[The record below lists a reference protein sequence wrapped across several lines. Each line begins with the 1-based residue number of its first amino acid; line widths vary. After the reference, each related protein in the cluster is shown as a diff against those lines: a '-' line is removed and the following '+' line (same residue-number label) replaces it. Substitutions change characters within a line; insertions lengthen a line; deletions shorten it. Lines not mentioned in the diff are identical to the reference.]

1 MPTIRIGF
9 SSDFVLN
16 NNRVGLGTTVAAG
29 GNLDVDGAIKGNFSV
44 AGVATLASYGG
55 FVVQKQQIKKP
66 STIGFATVGLN
77 TAGAAIGVGATQVA
91 NQYYETETGFTDLGG
106 VHHGDDQ
113 YFNTLSEDL
122 VIDDG
127 QILNITNTDM
137 VGVTTIGEYDPHNH
151 SSYVCAG
158 SLEQVSVTD
167 HFSVPNGGTNDRQLI
182 PIEGTVRFNTDLA
195 TLEFFNGNE
204 WRQFTV
210 TGASGRGYFAGA
222 NPDTGVSENRI
233 ATIQIQTLGSASYF
247 GDLSVGRRN
256 GSTGGGVSSSTRGIM
271 GGGFAPTVT
280 PNNNTDIIDYWTMSS
295 QGNAED
301 FGDLTRETRN
311 HGSCSS
317 STRGL
322 FGGGEPGPTNTI
334 DYIEME
340 TKGDALDFG
349 DLTVARQQTTGTSS
363 PIIGVFISGEGT
375 GKNNLM
381 DTVNITS
388 KGDAIK
394 FGDLTAIKYNCG
406 AVSNGVR
413 GVIGS
418 GYGGPGVGAR
428 ITSMDYIT
436 FASQGNS
443 VDFGDRTEA
452 ADCASSCDMTR
463 GVFKSE
469 YASPS
474 KTRSGVCDYIT
485 IASAG
490 NAIDWGDMID
500 EASQTTGNISDSHG
514 GLGGF

>member
-1 MPTIRIGF
+1 MAKIRIGF
-9 SSDFVLN
+9 SSNFVLEN
-16 NNRVGLGTTVAAG
+16 SEVGIGTTNPTAK
-29 GNLDVDGAIKGNFSV
+29 LHV
-44 AGVATLASYGG
+44 AGVAKADFNITGVSTLRSYGG
-55 FVVQKQQIKKP
+55 FIAQKQNITK
-66 STIGFATVGLN
+66 SSAIGFGTVGLQ
-77 TAGAAIGVGATQVA
+77 TVGVSTGYS
-91 NQYYETETGFTDLGG
+91 YYETETGYTSLVGE
-106 VHHGDDQ
+106 
-113 YFNTLSEDL
+113 FNTLSDDL
-122 VIDDG
+122 IVDDG
-127 QILNITNTDM
+127 KIFEIKTTSIT
-137 VGVTTIGEYDPHNH
+137 GVTTIGTQSYDYDT
-151 SSYVCAG
+151 SRVDLG
-158 SLEQVSVTD
+158 TLESVSIQS
-167 HFSVPNGGTNDRQLI
+167 HFTLPNGGIETRPEN
-182 PIEGTVRFNTDLA
+182 PIEGTIRFNDDLN
-195 TLEFFNGNE
+195 TLEFYNGVE

-280 PNNNTDIIDYWTMSS
+280 PNNTNIIDYWALSS
-295 QGNAED
+295 QGKAED
-301 FGDLTRETRN
+301 FGNLTRETRN

-322 FGGGEPGPTNTI
+322 FGGGEPGPTNII
-334 DYIEME
+334 DYIEIE

-349 DLTVARQQTTGTSS
+349 DLTAARQQTTGTSS

-381 DTVNITS
+381 DTVNIAS
-388 KGDAIK
+388 KGNAIK

-428 ITSMDYIT
+428 IASMDYIT

-469 YASPS
+469 YVSPS
-474 KTRSGVCDYIT
+474 KTRSNVCDYIT

>member
-1 MPTIRIGF
+1 MPSIRIGF
-9 SSDFVLN
+9 STDFNL
-16 NNRVGLGTTVAAG
+16 VGEQVGIGTTNPTAR
-29 GNLDVDGAIKGNFSV
+29 LDVA
-44 AGVATLASYGG
+44 
-55 FVVQKQQIKKP
+55 
-66 STIGFATVGLN
+66 
-77 TAGAAIGVGATQVA
+77 
-91 NQYYETETGFTDLGG
+91 
-106 VHHGDDQ
+106 
-113 YFNTLSEDL
+113 
-122 VIDDG
+122 G
-127 QILNITNTDM
+127 QILADNL
-137 VGVTTIGEYDPHNH
+137 
-151 SSYVCAG
+151 AG
-158 SLEQVSVTD
+158 SGGITTFTTYSGFLDEAQGLGNTVSIAETSKGNLNSLSGEIKISGEVTVTED
-167 HFSVPNGGTNDRQLI
+167 TKLTGGRLDSL
-182 PIEGTVRFNTDLA
+182 
-195 TLEFFNGNE
+195 
-204 WRQFTV
+204 TV
-210 TGASGRGYFAGA
+210 TGKFDLPHGGSEDREDTPEKGSTRFNQDLGQLEFYTGYEWRTVGSIARPGASRGYFAGA

-280 PNNNTDIIDYWTMSS
+280 PNNNTNIIDYWALSS

-301 FGDLTRETRN
+301 FGDLTRLTRN

-334 DYIEME
+334 DYIEIE
-340 TKGDALDFG
+340 TKGDAIDFG
-349 DLTVARQQTTGTSS
+349 DLTAARQQTTGTSS

-381 DTVNITS
+381 DTVNIAS

-413 GVIGS
+413 GVMGS

-469 YASPS
+469 YVSPS
-474 KTRSGVCDYIT
+474 KTRSNVCDYIT